1 MFKNF
6 GKFRLFLIVSA
17 IFIGAAVFI
26 SEPLLN
32 NKANTPAYIDGITIT
47 NPGNNVTIEDDD
59 VALGIPGSAN
69 GVRVSWGIVGVTV
82 AVINLAGA
90 LIVFFVSGE
99 QKAR

>member
-6 GKFRLFLIVSA
+6 TKFRLFLIVAA

-32 NKANTPAYIDGITIT
+32 NKTTVPAYVDGIAVTT
-47 NPGNNVTIEDDD
+47 PGNSVTIEDEQ
-59 VALGIPGSAN
+59 VALGIPGSTN
-69 GVRVSWGIVGVTV
+69 SVKISWGVIGVTV

-99 QKAR
+99 QKAQ